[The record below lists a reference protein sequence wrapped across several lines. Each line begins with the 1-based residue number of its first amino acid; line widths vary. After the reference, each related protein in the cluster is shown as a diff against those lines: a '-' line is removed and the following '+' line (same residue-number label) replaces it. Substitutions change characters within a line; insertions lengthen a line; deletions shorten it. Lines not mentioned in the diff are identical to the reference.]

1 MGATKQTI
9 QRVFFAQGILMTV
22 LGGLS
27 GLLLG
32 VVVILLQQH
41 FELVMITSTLAY
53 PVVLTWANVGIASST
68 ILVLG
73 IIASRLA
80 SWRIKK
86 VDFVV

>member
-1 MGATKQTI
+1 
-9 QRVFFAQGILMTV
+9 MTV

-32 VVVILLQQH
+32 VVVILFQQH

-53 PVVLTWANVGIASST
+53 PVVLTWANVVIAFST

-73 IIASRLA
+73 TIASRLA

-86 VDFVV
+86 VDFVA